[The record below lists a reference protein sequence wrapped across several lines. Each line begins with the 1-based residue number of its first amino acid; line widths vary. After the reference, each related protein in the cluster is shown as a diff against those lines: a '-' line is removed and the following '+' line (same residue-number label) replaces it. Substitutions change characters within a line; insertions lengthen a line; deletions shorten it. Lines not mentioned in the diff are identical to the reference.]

1 MSDKET
7 PSDAEASAAA
17 AKCRPDGKQRR
28 QSQMFAADV
37 GSTTYLETL
46 MHILKGNVGSGVF
59 AMGDAV
65 KNGGLL
71 LAPALTLLMGLVC
84 VHSQHILV
92 RSGGGGL
99 MRVEGMVW
107 FGLTRQMAAY
117 VYR

>member
-1 MSDKET
+1 MSDERET
-7 PSDAEASAAA
+7 PSDAEAAAA
-17 AKCRPDGKQRR
+17 ASKRTVGSDRRR
-28 QSQMFAADV
+28 QSQMFAAEV

-92 RSGGGGL
+92 GAGGFGGDL
-99 MRVEGMVW
+99 WV
-107 FGLTRQMAAY
+107 
-117 VYR
+117 VYSHYH

>member
-1 MSDKET
+1 MSDERET
-7 PSDAEASAAA
+7 PSDAEAAAA
-17 AKCRPDGKQRR
+17 ASKCTAGSDRRR
-28 QSQMFAADV
+28 QSQMFAAEV

-92 RSGGGGL
+92 GVICGWYIHITESQL
-99 MRVEGMVW
+99 LS
-107 FGLTRQMAAY
+107 F
-117 VYR
+117 

>member
-17 AKCRPDGKQRR
+17 ANYCTVAGKQRR
-28 QSQMFAADV
+28 QSQVFAADV

-92 RSGGGGL
+92 RRGS
-99 MRVEGMVW
+99 W
-107 FGLTRQMAAY
+107 FFY
-117 VYR
+117 VI